1 MLRRRRVVA
10 VLAAL
15 VALFALAVEGCGGA
29 STTTTV
35 GPTGHQP
42 PLHAAEATVR
52 SHGYFPVDVSAY
64 DAKASLA
71 AIVAVRKGS
80 ADATA
85 QRAFF
90 FADGRFAGND
100 TAKDSSGIRVAFA
113 RPPVIGLT
121 YALYAARDP
130 QCCPTDGAT
139 TVRYRWNGKRV
150 VPLEP
155 IPPSSF
161 SVGKSRR

>member
-1 MLRRRRVVA
+1 MARRRE
-10 VLAAL
+10 LAGDLAL
-15 VALFALAVEGCGGA
+15 IALSLAVAGCGSGGG
-29 STTTTV
+29 STTTV
-35 GPTGHQP
+35 GATGRQP

-64 DAKASLA
+64 DAKASVA

-90 FADGRFAGND
+90 FAGGHFAGND

-139 TVRYRWNGKRV
+139 TVRYRWNGKHV
-150 VPLEP
+150 VPLDP

-161 SVGKSRR
+161 SAGKSRR